1 MKSLSMLLAA
11 AVVISPVYGHIP
23 VASAQVEARDSLRG
37 FRFTTKRRVVLMPI
51 QDVSGGQASGLTQF
65 AGEVL
70 NQTLRNGGVKTVAW
84 FKVQRKLKEVM
95 SGGAATSPT
104 GMAGSGNPYG
114 QASPYGQGNPYAQ
127 QMQMMQMQ
135 QMQMMNAGMASR
147 FGGGGGNSG
156 AQGLVNDSNIIELI
170 EAAKI
175 LGARY
180 IIRPVVLKASGT
192 QNSTTSINPVG
203 AMFGMPSKRKVEKN
217 SEIDIKVDIISTS
230 AEDIIASK
238 TFTGRTVQVGKER
251 ANKLNG
257 ITGMQ
262 FFGGGSNTDQ
272 MKAAFYN
279 TMDKI
284 VEFLEYKMV

>member
-1 MKSLSMLLAA
+1 MKSLPILLVAA
-11 AVVISPVYGHIP
+11 LAISPVLGP
-23 VASAQVEARDSLRG
+23 FQVASAQEEARESLRG

-51 QDVSGGQASGLTQF
+51 QDVSGGQATGLTQF

-95 SGGAATSPT
+95 SGAAATSS
-104 GMAGSGNPYG
+104 MGSSGL
-114 QASPYGQGNPYAQ
+114 NPYAQ
-127 QMQMMQMQ
+127 QMQMQQMQMQ
-135 QMQMMNAGMASR
+135 MQMQMMNAAY
-147 FGGGGGNSG
+147 GGRGGNNG

-170 EAAKI
+170 ESAKI

-180 IIRPVVLKASGT
+180 IIRPVILKASGT
-192 QNSTTSINPVG
+192 QNASTSISPVG
-203 AMFGMPSKRKVEKN
+203 AIFGIPARVKVENN
-217 SEIDIKVDIISTS
+217 SEIDIKIDIISTLQ
-230 AEDIIASK
+230 EDIIASK
-238 TFTGRTVQVGKER
+238 TFTGRTVQVGKDR
-251 ANKLNG
+251 ANRLDG

-262 FFGGGSNTDQ
+262 FFGAGTDSNQ

-284 VEFLEYKMV
+284 VEFLEYKMS

>member
-1 MKSLSMLLAA
+1 M
-11 AVVISPVYGHIP
+11 
-23 VASAQVEARDSLRG
+23 
-37 FRFTTKRRVVLMPI
+37 
-51 QDVSGGQASGLTQF
+51 
-65 AGEVL
+65 
-70 NQTLRNGGVKTVAW
+70 
-84 FKVQRKLKEVM
+84 
-95 SGGAATSPT
+95 
-104 GMAGSGNPYG
+104 
-114 QASPYGQGNPYAQ
+114 
-127 QMQMMQMQ
+127 
-135 QMQMMNAGMASR
+135 
-147 FGGGGGNSG
+147 
-156 AQGLVNDSNIIELI
+156 
-170 EAAKI
+170 
-175 LGARY
+175 
-180 IIRPVVLKASGT
+180 
-192 QNSTTSINPVG
+192 G
-203 AMFGMPSKRKVEKN
+203 AMFGMPTNRKVEKN